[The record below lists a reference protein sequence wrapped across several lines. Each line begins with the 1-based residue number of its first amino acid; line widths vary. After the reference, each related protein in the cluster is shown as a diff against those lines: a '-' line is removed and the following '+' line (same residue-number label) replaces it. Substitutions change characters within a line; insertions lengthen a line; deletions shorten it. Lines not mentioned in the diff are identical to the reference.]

1 MKEPHNYR
9 AVGWAMVVVAASLA
23 IIGFIVIS
31 SLGSDPYF
39 SSKIMKH
46 KQADFEEKKQIE
58 EQLKNIQSNVTKPS
72 MMILSVFL
80 K

>member
-9 AVGWAMVVVAASLA
+9 AVGWAMVVVATSLA

-31 SLGSDPYF
+31 PLGSDPYF
-39 SSKIMKH
+39 SSKTMKQ
-46 KQADFEEKKQIE
+46 KQAEFEEKKQIE
-58 EQLKNIQSNVTKPS
+58 EQLNIQSNVTKPS